1 MVRRMFCE
9 LYSYIP
15 QPPVKKQK
23 RGGTY
28 SEQKLVEIREEFPDH
43 FFGGK
48 TPSMKECEKF
58 LQKYPHPEKG
68 RTAQDI
74 QDKAKRMIDAEGK
87 PRKKK
92 K

>member
-1 MVRRMFCE
+1 MN
-9 LYSYIP
+9 YILTFHSH
-15 QPPVKKQK
+15 QSRSRSVVGLTQS
-23 RGGTY
+23 RNWW
-28 SEQKLVEIREEFPDH
+28 KLEKNSLTTFWGE
-43 FFGGK
+43 

-74 QDKAKRMIDAEGK
+74 QDKAKRMIGAEGK

-92 K
+92 